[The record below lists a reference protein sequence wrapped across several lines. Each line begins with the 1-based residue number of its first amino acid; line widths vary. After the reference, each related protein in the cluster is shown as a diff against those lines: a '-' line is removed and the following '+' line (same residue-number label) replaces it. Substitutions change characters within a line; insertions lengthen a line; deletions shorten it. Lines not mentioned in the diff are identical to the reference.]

1 MKGKH
6 SPLQLTLPIIVLV
19 ITIIFVVSAPGIEK
33 FPGKTFNGVLYEKLG
48 NGLQVLIKEDHSAPI
63 VAVDIWVGTGSAN
76 EDDRNNGVSHFLEH
90 MLFKGTEKRRVGQIS
105 LEIDSIGGY
114 NNAATSKDYTHYY
127 VVAPSQHLE
136 LVLDIQADVIFNSS
150 FDPVEIERERGV
162 ILEELSRRNDNP
174 RSYTWDLLPTL
185 AYRKHPYRR
194 TILGPEATIKNLS
207 REDFLAY
214 YKAWYV
220 PNNLWVVIVGDV
232 NPEKTLELVKQK
244 FGAAKNKPLPEVR
257 HEREPLQR
265 EIRRHVE
272 YRDVEQAYMRIGWHV
287 AGRLENPEE
296 DYVLDVIMAILGE
309 GRSSRLYRILRED
322 ERLVSLVSVSYDT
335 SKDPALLTVY
345 AELPPEN
352 VEEAEKAIVREVT
365 RLAKE
370 PVDSSELEKVKNL
383 LRADHYY
390 SIETC
395 RGLASKIG
403 FYSVVAG
410 DYRVALNYPEEIEK
424 VTKEDVMR
432 VAKKYFGE
440 NNYTIVVLL
449 PEEAEASQG

>member
-1 MKGKH
+1 MAKKMFF
-6 SPLQLTLPIIVLV
+6 SPLLVLSILVLV
-19 ITIIFVVSAPGIEK
+19 ITIIFVVLAPQMEIPSRGFK
-33 FPGKTFNGVLYEKLG
+33 GVLYEKLG
-48 NGLQVLIKEDHSAPI
+48 NGAQVLIKEDHSVPI
-63 VAVDIWVGTGSAN
+63 VTVDIWVATGSAN
-76 EDDRNNGVSHFLEH
+76 EDDKNNGVSHFLEH
-90 MLFKGTEKRRVGQIS
+90 MLFKGTEKRGVGQIS

-136 LVLDIQADVIFNSS
+136 LVVDIQADVIFNSS
-150 FDPVEIERERGV
+150 FDPVEIEKERGV

-185 AYRKHPYRR
+185 AYKQHPYKR
-194 TILGPEATIKNLS
+194 TILGSEETIKNLG

-214 YKAWYV
+214 YRTWYV

-232 NPEKTLELVKQK
+232 DAEETLSLVKQK
-244 FGAAKNKPLPEVR
+244 FGFAKNRPLPEVR
-257 HEREPLQR
+257 REREPPQT

-272 YRDVEQAYMRIGWHV
+272 HRDLEQAYMRIGWHV
-287 AGRLENPEE
+287 AGRLEAPEE

-309 GRSSRLYRILRED
+309 GRSSRLYRILREE
-322 ERLVSLVSVSYDT
+322 ERLVSLVDVSYGT
-335 SKDPALLTVY
+335 SRDPALLTIY

-352 VEEAEKAIVREVT
+352 VEKAEKAIVREVT

-370 PVDSSELEKVKNL
+370 PVDSSELAKVKNM
-383 LRADHYY
+383 LRSDHYY

-395 RGLASKIG
+395 RGLASRMG

-424 VTKEDVMR
+424 VTAEDVMR

-449 PEEAEASQG
+449 PEKVETAAS